1 MWRHKSLSALVQ
13 GMACCRQATII
24 TWTNVELSSKVSCG
38 VYLRGCSQGRAQKQ
52 NPYNNMLSE
61 DTLNSSPSS
70 AAYMRQWIGSA
81 LVQIMA
87 CRLFGAKPLSKPMLA
102 IINWNDR
109 NKRKWYFNRSSN
121 ISIQEIAL
129 KMSFFPASMCKYYCC
144 FSQWS
149 MSWRDGGC
157 RETITC

>member
-1 MWRHKSLSALVQ
+1 MANNFGSALVQ
-13 GMACCRQATII
+13 GMACCVRQQVI
-24 TWTNVELSSKVSCG
+24 TWTNVDLWPKVSCG
-38 VYLRGCSQGRAQKQ
+38 VYLEGCWQGFR
-52 NPYNNMLSE
+52 NLIHNMSSE
-61 DTLNSSPSS
+61 NTINSSLTS

-81 LVQIMA
+81 LVQKMT
-87 CRLFGAKPLSKPMLA
+87 CLLFGAKPLSKPMLA
-102 IINWNDR
+102 IINWNLR
-109 NKRKWYFNRSSN
+109 NNRKWYFNRSSN